1 MASQEKI
8 VAKKRK
14 IDLIARDERVAWN
27 VLEARIMFLEEA
39 MDSMDAETVAM
50 ALKKMREAIEKHA
63 PLYGE
68 RRKAWGI
75 GAG

>member
-1 MASQEKI
+1 M
-8 VAKKRK
+8 AKKRK

-63 PLYGE
+63 PLYEE

-75 GAG
+75 GPG